1 MIREL
6 REAPMQPPPLVYRGE
21 EAPEKPGWP
30 TSISNSAGGLTALA
44 CTAVTSNAAG
54 TARTPRGAGSQTVR
68 LVSSEVLLGPTH
80 PLTRNLLL
88 PGEASLEE
96 ERSEKMRREQKQCAA
111 KHYRR

>member
-1 MIREL
+1 
-6 REAPMQPPPLVYRGE
+6 MQPPPLVYRGE

-68 LVSSEVLLGPTH
+68 LVSSEVLLGPH
-80 PLTRNLLL
+80 PPPYEKSPAARGGAAGGGALREDAA
-88 PGEASLEE
+88 GAEAV
-96 ERSEKMRREQKQCAA
+96 RG
-111 KHYRR
+111 